1 MKAGSSS
8 DAPPV
13 LPEDEKKEATTRLF
27 FNPRRVSEIQGDPVE
42 LWRELIERD
51 RGSTEQA
58 QLLEE
63 SARIA
68 MVELPGLSTSARQLS
83 AKWREQSLLDA
94 KGAER
99 TLAELESELAR
110 IETDAESLL
119 DRQIEIAARLNSM
132 REE

>member
-1 MKAGSSS
+1 MAEHPAAIKQLHLLLSTATI
-8 DAPPV
+8 AH
-13 LPEDEKKEATTRLF
+13 EAIF
-27 FNPRRVSEIQGDPVE
+27 EIR
-42 LWRELIERD
+42 RELIERD
-51 RGSTEQA
+51 RGSPEQA

-63 SARIA
+63 SARIVT
-68 MVELPGLSTSARQLS
+68 VELPGLSASARQLS

-132 REE
+132 REP